1 MSVEEKAKDA
11 TAKLDGI
18 IKKASSMQ
26 QPVAVLLFK
35 YDLGTE
41 SIELSTA
48 QKQKLL
54 TKYQSLKA
62 ELKALVDALP

>member
-1 MSVEEKAKDA
+1 MSLEDKARDA

-18 IKKASSMQ
+18 ITKASNMQ
-26 QPVAVLLFK
+26 QPIAVLLFK

-41 SIELSTA
+41 NIELTA
-48 QKQKLL
+48 TQKQKLL
-54 TKYQSLKA
+54 ARYQSLKA